1 MNKAILYGNVGKDP
15 EVKTLESNNKVAKF
29 SLATNKSY
37 TNKQGEKVTDTA
49 WHNIVL
55 WGKLAELAEKYVKKG
70 NSVIIEGE
78 ISYRSYENKDG
89 QTVYITEI
97 IGNALHFAGG
107 KKEETKPEPEKG
119 KPPYK
124 SGFSDIND
132 LPGHVQEQQEASQ
145 SIEDELSELPF

>member
-1 MNKAILYGNVGKDP
+1 MNKAILYGNIGKDP
-15 EVKTLESNNKVAKF
+15 EVKSLESGNKVAKF

-37 TNKQGEKVTDTA
+37 TNKQGEKITETA

-97 IGNALHFAGG
+97 VGNALHFAGS
-107 KKEETKPEPEKG
+107 KKEYEVKKPEIKDDIPEH
-119 KPPYK
+119 
-124 SGFSDIND
+124 IR
-132 LPGHVQEQQEASQ
+132 EQQEVS
-145 SIEDELSELPF
+145 DELSDLPF